1 MKSFAGLLWIA
12 SLLCSSFAIAQ
23 QSETPSSSEELKKV
37 LSRMDT
43 LSEQFH
49 TAQANFVWNQ
59 YQRVVDETDTQKGK
73 IYFRRVGKE
82 IQMAAEITESNG
94 KPQTKYVLFNDSKV
108 SVYQPALNLIDEYP
122 TGKNKEAFESFLV
135 LGFGGSGKAM
145 LKAFDV
151 TYSGMQKQRDEE
163 TTKLNLVPK
172 SPNVRSSFPH
182 IMLWINQRGISVQQQ
197 LFSGDGDYRIAKYS
211 DIEVNEK
218 LPDSGFKLKTNSKTQ
233 VHSH

>member
-1 MKSFAGLLWIA
+1 MKGFARLLWIG
-12 SLLCSSFAIAQ
+12 SLLCSSFAMAQ
-23 QSETPSSSEELKKV
+23 QTEAPSPGELKKV
-37 LSRMDT
+37 LDRMDV
-43 LSEQFH
+43 LAEQFH

-59 YQRVVDETDTQKGK
+59 YQKVVDETDTQKGR

-82 IQMAAEITESNG
+82 IQMAAEIGESNG
-94 KPQTKYVLFNDSKV
+94 KPQTKYVLFSDSKV
-108 SVYQPALNLIDEYP
+108 SVYQPSLNLVDEYP

-151 TYSGMQKQRDEE
+151 SYSGVEKLGDEE
-163 TTKLNLVPK
+163 TAKLNLVPK

-197 LFSGDGDYRIAKYS
+197 LFSGDGDYRLAKYS

-218 LPDSGFKLKTNSKTQ
+218 IPDSAFKLKTNGKTQ
-233 VHSH
+233 IQQH